1 MKTLISTIAIIL
13 ILILSSYIAS
23 AKGEIYVSAKGRCV
37 KLTAA
42 HVSKVQASHN
52 QLSKR
57 ALANVI
63 NGGSIRNNDAAD
75 AILTIIGK

>member
-23 AKGEIYVSAKGRCV
+23 AKGEIYVIAKG
-37 KLTAA
+37 KSHTLTQDQIN
-42 HVSKVQASHN
+42 KVQASHN
-52 QLSKR
+52 QLSKS
-57 ALANVI
+57 ALAKAI